1 MSNKYETDQMLQKSI
16 ETNSKLSKHIES
28 LWEEIGEK
36 QNTLYELKGE
46 IYDLKSDNKE
56 LIEKMKQY
64 IQEDKATDKAQ
75 FQKDWLEHFN
85 PRKTDN

>member
-1 MSNKYETDQMLQKSI
+1 MASKKEVEEMLKQSI
-16 ETNSKLSKHIES
+16 ESGNKNSTHIEA

-56 LIEKMKQY
+56 LISKMK
-64 IQEDKATDKAQ
+64 ECLKKV
-75 FQKDWLEHFN
+75 K
-85 PRKTDN
+85 

>member
-64 IQEDKATDKAQ
+64 IQKDKATDKAQ
-75 FQKDWLEHFN
+75 FQKDWLEH
-85 PRKTDN
+85 